1 MSQIEHF
8 DKLAG
13 RYDTLRAPPGVTAV
27 HETLVR
33 EADLAGKRVL
43 DVGCGTGAN
52 LLVLAEHFGCTPAG
66 VDSSEAMLAEAR
78 RKLPDADLRRGVAE
92 RLPFDDA
99 SFDAVL
105 SVEMLEHLPADVRE
119 PALLE
124 MLRVLRPGG
133 RLIVTFPSGGT
144 ATRLDA
150 KLNEAFRR
158 RHGHDH
164 PWAIEHLEHGVP
176 EGHEV
181 AARLRGLVGPSAT
194 VALRH
199 HAWAPA
205 WIFQHMLMTVGRLF
219 PLTAPLVRGPGLRAL
234 FNVLRRLNRTP
245 AYRAILV
252 VDK

>member
-1 MSQIEHF
+1 MAGRLPAHF
-8 DKLAG
+8 DVTAG
-13 RYDTLRAPPGVTAV
+13 NIDTALRYDAVLRLLEPKWTPDLRILEVGSGAGGVT
-27 HETLVR
+27 EF
-33 EADLAGKRVL
+33 LAHPV
-43 DVGCGTGAN
+43 T
-52 LLVLAEHFGCTPAG
+52 G
-66 VDSSEAMLAEAR
+66 VDSAFDRTDERTTSWLTRVPGAA
-78 RKLPDADLRRGVAE
+78 DA
-92 RLPFDDA
+92 LPFDDA

-205 WIFQHMLMTVGRLF
+205 WTFQHMLMTVGRLF

-245 AYRAILV
+245 AYRAILL